1 MFHNWDWL
9 INFCARRGQ
18 KNAQFRYVTFLMNLL
33 STQLWTGVKCSAL
46 SNFNKALQIP
56 PSTPSTPPNRHH
68 QTVMRSYKC
77 IVLRQANNLPFL
89 SVFFFYG
96 NALNWHSATLWWGHI
111 YNRAYRHRSVF
122 FCDKPE
128 WSAVRQWFIYWRSI
142 NWRYYITSTDLV
154 SNPKA

>member
-89 SVFFFYG
+89 SVFFFMAMHWTGTVPLCDEGIYTTG
-96 NALNWHSATLWWGHI
+96 FIGTVPYSSATSP
-111 YNRAYRHRSVF
+111 NDPQ
-122 FCDKPE
+122 CD
-128 WSAVRQWFIYWRSI
+128 SGSFTDVL
-142 NWRYYITSTDLV
+142 STEDII
-154 SNPKA
+154 